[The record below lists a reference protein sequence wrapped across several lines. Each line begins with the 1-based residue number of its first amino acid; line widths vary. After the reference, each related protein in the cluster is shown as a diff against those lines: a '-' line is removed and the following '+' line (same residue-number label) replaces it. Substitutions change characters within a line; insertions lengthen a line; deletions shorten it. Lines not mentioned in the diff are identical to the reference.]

1 MVFRNAK
8 TFNSLDG
15 KRKDALNGL
24 NGKAAVFDKVATFG
38 KTDRTEK
45 ISLNGIARVG
55 YGDSI
60 GPPDGTGFADGTQDA
75 NSSFDDG
82 FARFTK
88 CNGESVR
95 GDLRDRHREVD
106 GESAIRRHGCAAT

>member
-24 NGKAAVFDKVATFG
+24 NVKAAIFDEVVTID
-38 KTDRTEK
+38 KTDRNEN
-45 ISLNGIARVG
+45 ISLNGIGRLR

-60 GPPDGTGFADGTQDA
+60 GLSDGTGFADGTQDA
-75 NSSFDDG
+75 NCTDEDG

-88 CNGESVR
+88 CNAESVR